1 MKEALTRIAKLR
13 PLEFLDAHQPRDILL
28 QAVYATISDA
38 EVTLLDRLNGALD
51 AKDLRG
57 AERWRRD
64 LFHMLDHEYHD
75 HIWLACACAGVPE
88 ALDAVALRYAALAAE
103 IADWLHRH
111 AGEAK
116 SIGDHEEVEKL
127 HERLRSASN
136 AAIGWGAVAAG
147 RRAPDL
153 RSGASGHAGRIAAQV
168 DAMLWS
174 TIFQR
179 AFEQGLKVGEKEGVR
194 KAKLLAKAKAEIHEK
209 LAAIEAERA
218 EQAPFPSHPIE
229 DRGMGDT
236 KPPEP
241 EGIVVLPRV
250 GSPESNG
257 GRDAAKA
264 LESILGKTLPL
275 VRLSDY
281 EIRTAREMLFD
292 EYPHAHGVIT
302 ELLKDLRPGEPVR
315 VRPTVLVGDPG
326 AGKSSLARRC
336 LVALQVPVA
345 MYDAG
350 TSADQAFTGTP
361 RRWASSHPSF
371 PITAIHAEEI
381 ANVGI
386 VVDELEKA
394 GRSTAGSMHD
404 SLLSLLERSTAKRWR
419 DAYVDAEVDVSYVN
433 WLFTANDLKAVPAP
447 LRNRLRVL
455 RVPLPGREHIPALAN
470 HVLREIRKE
479 RGIWDEWSEPPLDGE
494 ELEAIQRACGD
505 TVSIRSLQKFVE
517 AVLDARHKFSS
528 RN

>member
-1 MKEALTRIAKLR
+1 MKEALEKITKLR

-38 EVTLLDRLNGALD
+38 EVTLLDRLNGSLE

-64 LFHMLDHEYHD
+64 LFCMLDHELHD
-75 HIWLACACAGVPE
+75 HVWLACAAVGVPE
-88 ALDAVALRYAALAAE
+88 AVDAVAVRYAALAAE

-111 AGEAK
+111 AGEAT
-116 SIGDHEEVEKL
+116 SIGDHEEIERL
-127 HERLRSASN
+127 NERLRSASN

-168 DAMLWS
+168 DATLWS
-174 TIFQR
+174 RIFQK
-179 AFEQGLKVGEKEGVR
+179 AFEQGMRVGEKEGIR
-194 KAKLLAKAKAEIHEK
+194 KLKRIAQAKAEINEK
-209 LAAIEAERA
+209 IAAYEGKEP
-218 EQAPFPSHPIE
+218 PFPSEPVDDHGLGATE
-229 DRGMGDT
+229 
-236 KPPEP
+236 PPEP
-241 EGIVVLPRV
+241 KGVVVLPAV
-250 GSPESNG
+250 GSPASPG

-264 LESILGKTLPL
+264 LESILGKSLPL
-275 VRLSDY
+275 VGLSEY
-281 EIRTAREMLFD
+281 EIRTAREALSE

-302 ELLKDLRPGEPVR
+302 ELLKDLRPGEPAW
-315 VRPTVLVGDPG
+315 VRPTVLVGEPG

-336 LVALQVPVA
+336 LVLLQVPVTT
-345 MYDAG
+345 YDAG

-361 RRWASSHPSF
+361 RRWSSSHPSL
-371 PITAIHAEEI
+371 PLTVIHAEEV
-381 ANVGI
+381 ANPGI
-386 VVDELEKA
+386 LVDEIEKA

-419 DAYVDAEVDVSYVN
+419 DAYVDGEVDLSNVC
-433 WLFTANDLKAVPAP
+433 WLFTANSLKGIPAP

-455 RVPLPGREHIPALAN
+455 RVPLPSREHIPALAN
-470 HVLREIRKE
+470 GCLRELLRE
-479 RGIWDEWSEPPLDGE
+479 RGIWEEWSEPPLDGE

-505 TVSIRSLQKFVE
+505 AVSIRSLQKFVE